1 MQKLI
6 TIDTYNYTTAE
17 ANAFLEDGWKVIQM
31 CPFVEPVAIC
41 GEYYNNIKGNYG
53 ALLLLEKEEEK
64 LKKEED

>member
-6 TIDTYNYTTAE
+6 KIDTYNYTTAE
-17 ANAFLEDGWKVIQM
+17 ANAFLEEGWRVIQM
-31 CPFVEPVAIC
+31 CPLVEPVATC
-41 GEYYNNIKGNYG
+41 GEYYYEIKGNYG